1 MYDILI
7 KQATIIDG
15 TGEPGWTGDVGLKN
29 GRFTAIE
36 PSIDTTDAG
45 KTIEGSGL
53 VIAPGFIDIHTHSD
67 DYWLEDP
74 LSEIKL
80 RQGVTLE
87 VVGNCGTSLV
97 PLEPATRDLAL
108 SDALSNIGKYD
119 NSMEGFSF
127 KDYRTLTEKKG
138 LSSNIMGLI
147 GHGTLRIA
155 AMGFSDKVPD
165 SDQME
170 HMKTLLDVA
179 MAQGALGMSTGLIYA
194 PGIFAKTPE
203 LVELSR
209 VIAKRGGFYAS
220 HMRNEAEGILT
231 AIDEVIT
238 IGEQARVPVQISHL
252 KITGHR
258 NWGLADQVIEKLLN
272 AREKGIDLTCDVYP
286 YFSSRTSLTALIPP
300 WAIEGGMESLVP
312 RLQDTAQRKKVIRDI
327 KYGIPGWEDMYH
339 NAGWEKITIS
349 QVHSIENKE
358 IEGKTV
364 AEIAH
369 ERKMDPFELILTL
382 IEQDGN
388 GVKII
393 SETMNEG
400 NVAAFLKLPFAMVGS
415 DSGFSQGKP
424 HPRLYGAFPRVI
436 RRFVRELKALTL
448 EEAVHKMTGLTARRL
463 KLQDAGL
470 IKKGFRA
477 DAVLFDPQTFSDTAT
492 YDNPRRFPEGL
503 RTVIVNGVVV
513 IEGSN
518 HTGATPGIFH
528 RKNNQTRTSGK
539 TVTKARRH

>member
-7 KQATIIDG
+7 KQGTIIDG
-15 TGEPGWTGDVGLKN
+15 TGEPGWTGDVGVKN

-36 PSIDTTDAG
+36 PSIEPANAG
-45 KTIEGSGL
+45 KTIQGSGL
-53 VIAPGFIDIHTHSD
+53 VLAPGFIDIHCHSD

-80 RQGVTLE
+80 KQGATLE
-87 VVGNCGTSLV
+87 VMGNCGTSVV
-97 PLEPATRDLAL
+97 PLDPATRDIALA
-108 SDALSNIGKYD
+108 DALSNLEKYGD
-119 NSMEGFSF
+119 SMEGSSF
-127 KDYRTLTEKKG
+127 RDYRTFLKKKG
-138 LSSNIMGLI
+138 LSINVMGLI

-155 AMGFSDKVPD
+155 AMGFSNKVPD
-165 SDQME
+165 TNQME

-179 MAQGALGMSTGLIYA
+179 MDQGALGMSTGLIYA
-194 PGIFAKTPE
+194 PGIFAGTPE

-209 VIAKRGGFYAS
+209 VVAKRGGFYAS
-220 HMRNEAEGILT
+220 HMRNEAEDVLA

-252 KITGHR
+252 KITGKR
-258 NWGLADQVIEKLLN
+258 NWGLVDQVIEKLLD

-300 WAIEGGMESLVP
+300 WAIEGGVENLVP
-312 RLQDTAQRKKVIRDI
+312 RLQDAAQREKIIHDIR
-327 KYGIPGWEDMYH
+327 YGIPGWEDMYH

-349 QVHSIENKE
+349 QVDSIENKDV
-358 IEGKTV
+358 EGKTV

-369 ERKMDPFELILTL
+369 ERKMDPFELILAL

-388 GVKII
+388 RVKII
-393 SETMNEG
+393 SETMNEE
-400 NVAAFLKLPFAMVGS
+400 NMTAFLMLPFSMVGS
-415 DSGFSQGKP
+415 DSGFSKGKP
-424 HPRLYGAFPRVI
+424 HPRLYGTFPRVI
-436 RRFVRELKALTL
+436 RRFVRELKILTL

-463 KLQDAGL
+463 KLKDVGL

-477 DAVLFDPQTFSDTAT
+477 DAVLFDPKTFSDTAT

-513 IEGSN
+513 IEGSD

-528 RKNNQTRTSGK
+528 LG
-539 TVTKARRH
+539 